1 VGGDRV
7 SVNRVMRMS
16 NSPKIGKS
24 VAKIFAA
31 VLLAGAATGCS
42 SDATRFGSLFGSS
55 TDPMTTASINSND
68 AGNYSQAP
76 VPRGD
81 IAGQYGNAAQSGQ
94 QNTYPQANNSNYG
107 GYNGVQPSPARA
119 ASSVS
124 VQRTELA
131 APGASQM
138 QDAQTRREAM
148 AQPMPNTAQAGAIN
162 PDNITTGSV
171 RAMDNGWHTDG
182 AASVRLAQGESIA
195 VLSSRYGVPEKA
207 LLQANGLTSSSQA
220 RAGQQ
225 IIIPRFGQVR
235 NAARV
240 AGSATDLTRN
250 SDLPTPSRE
259 PEQKVAVLPTQNA
272 LRDKAASEAGKLV
285 PPNGKGLP
293 PVGGYKVKSGDSLAK
308 IARENGVSVASL
320 KSANGLTTENI
331 RIGQTL
337 VMPNASPAADPI
349 QTASVQPKVAATAPA
364 ATQPQTQ
371 AAAPAKPD
379 VSLSDIETKTDTA
392 SIAPQSTGISKYRW
406 PVRGAVINNFGDNVD
421 GTRNDGINISV
432 PEGTP
437 IKAAENGVVIYSGNG
452 LKQLGNTVLVRHD
465 DGRVTV
471 YGNAS
476 KLEVQR
482 GQKVQRGQTVAVSG
496 MSGNARR
503 PQVHFE
509 VRKDATP
516 VNPSSF
522 LE

>member
-1 VGGDRV
+1 
-7 SVNRVMRMS
+7 MS
-16 NSPKIGKS
+16 HSPKIGTS
-24 VAKIFAA
+24 VAKMFVA

-42 SDATRFGSLFGSS
+42 SDATRFGGLFSS
-55 TDPMTTASINSND
+55 SPDPMTTASINNTG
-68 AGNYSQAP
+68 GNYRQQAP

-81 IAGQYGNAAQSGQ
+81 IGGAYSNNGYGNQAPV
-94 QNTYPQANNSNYG
+94 QNSYPQNNNASYG

-131 APGASQM
+131 APGATASREV
-138 QDAQTRREAM
+138 AARSEAM
-148 AQPMPNTAQAGAIN
+148 AQPMPNAAQSRVTDA
-162 PDNITTGSV
+162 DNLTTGST
-171 RAMDNGWHTDG
+171 RALDNGWHTAG

-195 VLSSRYGVPEKA
+195 VLSARYGVPEKA
-207 LLQANGLTSSSQA
+207 LLQANGLTSASQA
-220 RAGQQ
+220 RSGQQ
-225 IIIPRFGQVR
+225 IIIPRFGKSQ

-240 AGSATDLTRN
+240 AGSASDLTRN
-250 SDLPTPSRE
+250 NDLPNPIRDN
-259 PEQKVAVLPTQNA
+259 EQKVAVLPTQNA
-272 LRDKAASEAGKLV
+272 LRDKAASDAGKLV
-285 PPNGKGLP
+285 PPSGNGKAP
-293 PVGGYKVKSGDSLAK
+293 AGGYKVQAGDSLNK
-308 IARENGVSVASL
+308 IARDNGVSVAAL
-320 KSANGLTTENI
+320 KAANGLSNEGV

-337 VMPNASPAADPI
+337 VIPTGGAVTDQI
-349 QTASVQPKVAATAPA
+349 QTASVKPKASEPA
-364 ATQPQTQ
+364 V
-371 AAAPAKPD
+371 AAAPNKPQHQKLAEAPKAEAS
-379 VSLSDIETKTDTA
+379 VADIEKKTDVA
-392 SIAPQSTGISKYRW
+392 SVAPESTGIGKYRW
-406 PVRGAVINNFGDNVD
+406 PVRGAVINNFGDNVE

-437 IKAAENGVVIYSGNG
+437 IKAAENGVVIYAGNG

-465 DGRVTV
+465 DGKVTV

-482 GQKVQRGQTVAVSG
+482 GQKIQRGQTVAVSG
-496 MSGNARR
+496 MSGNAQR

>member
-1 VGGDRV
+1 
-7 SVNRVMRMS
+7 MS
-16 NSPKIGKS
+16 HSPKIGKS
-24 VAKIFAA
+24 VAKIFVA

-42 SDATRFGSLFGSS
+42 SDATRFGSIFGSS
-55 TDPMTTASINSND
+55 PDPMTTASI
-68 AGNYSQAP
+68 GNNGGGYRAQAP

-81 IAGQYGNAAQSGQ
+81 IAGNYGSQAPVANS
-94 QNTYPQANNSNYG
+94 YPQNNNSSYG

-131 APGASQM
+131 APGAQRSQ
-138 QDAQTRREAM
+138 DVATRNEAM
-148 AQPMPNTAQAGAIN
+148 AQPMPTASQPRNLDA
-162 PDNITTGSV
+162 DNLTTGSI
-171 RAMDNGWHTDG
+171 RTLDNGWHTDG

-195 VLSSRYGVPEKA
+195 VLSARYGVPEKA
-207 LLQANGLTSSSQA
+207 LLQANGLTSASQA

-225 IIIPRFGQVR
+225 IIIPRFGKVQ
-235 NAARV
+235 NPSRV
-240 AGSATDLTRN
+240 AGSASDLTRN
-250 SDLPTPSRE
+250 NDQPMPNRDN
-259 PEQKVAVLPTQNA
+259 EQKVAVLPTQNA
-272 LRDKAASEAGKLV
+272 LRDKASNDAGKLV
-285 PPNGKGLP
+285 PPTGNGKAP
-293 PVGGYKVKSGDSLAK
+293 NGGYKVKAGDSLNK
-308 IARENGVSVASL
+308 IARDNGVTVAAL
-320 KSANGLTTENI
+320 KAANGLSTEGV

-337 VMPNASPAADPI
+337 VIPAQSAADPI
-349 QTASVQPKVAATAPA
+349 QTASVQPKTQAAPA
-364 ATQPQTQ
+364 APATP
-371 AAAPAKPD
+371 AAPKVAEVPSAPAKPEVSVAD
-379 VSLSDIETKTDTA
+379 VQKQTDVA
-392 SIAPQSTGISKYRW
+392 SIAPESTGIGKYRW
-406 PVRGAVINNFGDNVD
+406 PVRGAVINNFGDNVE

-437 IKAAENGVVIYSGNG
+437 IKAAENGVVIYAGNG

-465 DGRVTV
+465 DGKVTV

-482 GQKVQRGQTVAVSG
+482 GQKIQRGQTVAVSG
-496 MSGNARR
+496 MSGNAKR

>member
-1 VGGDRV
+1 
-7 SVNRVMRMS
+7 MRMS
-16 NSPKIGKS
+16 HSPKIGKS
-24 VAKIFAA
+24 VAKMFVAM
-31 VLLAGAATGCS
+31 LLAGAATGCS

-55 TDPMTTASINSND
+55 TDSMTTASINTN
-68 AGNYSQAP
+68 GGQTRQQVP

-81 IAGQYGNAAQSGQ
+81 ISGNYGAQAPM
-94 QNTYPQANNSNYG
+94 QNSYPQSNQAGYG
-107 GYNGVQPSPARA
+107 GYGNVQPSPARA

-131 APGASQM
+131 APGAVSNQEL
-138 QDAQTRREAM
+138 ASRRDAM
-148 AQPMPNTAQAGAIN
+148 AQPMPNVAAPRDVNA
-162 PDNITTGSV
+162 DNITTGSI
-171 RAMDNGWHTDG
+171 RTLDNGWHTDG
-182 AASVRLAQGESIA
+182 AASVRLAQGESLA
-195 VLSSRYGVPEKA
+195 VLSARYGVPEKA

-220 RAGQQ
+220 RSGQQ
-225 IIIPRFGQVR
+225 IIIPRFGKVQ
-235 NAARV
+235 NASRV
-240 AGSATDLTRN
+240 AGSAADLTRN
-250 SDLPTPSRE
+250 SDVPMPNRDN
-259 PEQKVAVLPTQNA
+259 EQKVAVLPTQNA

-285 PPNGKGLP
+285 PPVGNGKAP
-293 PVGGYKVKSGDSLAK
+293 TGGYKVKAGDSLNK
-308 IARENGVSVASL
+308 IARDNGVTVAAL
-320 KSANGLTTENI
+320 KAANGLTAEGV

-337 VMPNASPAADPI
+337 VIPTAQAAADPI
-349 QTASVQPKVAATAPA
+349 QTASVQPKP
-364 ATQPQTQ
+364 Q
-371 AAAPAKPD
+371 AAPVAPKVVEAPSAPAKPEVSVAD
-379 VSLSDIETKTDTA
+379 VQKQTDVA
-392 SIAPQSTGISKYRW
+392 SIAPESTGIGKYRW

-437 IKAAENGVVIYSGNG
+437 IKAAENGVVIYAGNG

-465 DGRVTV
+465 DGKVTV

-482 GQKVQRGQTVAVSG
+482 GQKIQRGQTVAVSG
-496 MSGNARR
+496 MSGNAKR

>member
-1 VGGDRV
+1 
-7 SVNRVMRMS
+7 MS

-24 VAKIFAA
+24 VAKMFAA

-55 TDPMTTASINSND
+55 PDPMTTASINSNG
-68 AGNYSQAP
+68 AGNYRQAP

-81 IAGQYGNAAQSGQ
+81 IAGQYGNAPQSVPQ
-94 QNTYPQANNSNYG
+94 SAYPQANNSNYG

-131 APGASQM
+131 APGASQA
-138 QDAQTRREAM
+138 QDLQTRREAM
-148 AQPMPNTAQAGAIN
+148 AQPMPNVAQAGSVN

-195 VLSSRYGVPEKA
+195 VLSARYGVPEKA
-207 LLQANGLTSSSQA
+207 LLQANGLTSSSRA

-240 AGSATDLTRN
+240 AGSASDLTRN
-250 SDLPTPSRE
+250 RDLPAPSRE

-272 LRDKAASEAGKLV
+272 LRDKAASDAGKLV

-293 PVGGYKVKSGDSLAK
+293 PAGGYKVKSGDSLAK

-320 KSANGLTTENI
+320 KAANGLTTENI

-337 VMPNASPAADPI
+337 VMPKATPAADPI
-349 QTASVQPKVAATAPA
+349 QTASVQPKAAAAVPAAAPA
-364 ATQPQTQ
+364 ATQPQ

-496 MSGNARR
+496 MSGNAKR